1 MKPQPTLNCIGRI
14 WKRSIKDSPCHPEL
28 AAPLVADEKEAYK
41 GGCSQSISGSSRRQ
55 KYSAICTQ
63 KTNVGLKAQPTLI
76 PVSSCQQS
84 IVMQCLRPH
93 SPRKLAFTLAEFFLP
108 YYNSPRKVAFTLAE
122 VLITLGIIGIVSAM
136 TIPTL
141 LARHNEKVWLTQFK
155 KVYSTLYQAYYRA
168 YPEYGTANEW
178 GLDGSKESLKKVY
191 DILAKY
197 LNVGI
202 EYGFKRPNDVV
213 YKDLTNVPV
222 SGSDFFSAN
231 LYNFSLSD
239 GTLIGLTYDS
249 EIPGIL
255 LVVDLNGSKGPN
267 QLGKDLFYFS
277 LISKKKTPFVSGYP
291 KWWTAW
297 PKACNLTGSHD
308 WINGGSCAN
317 WVIVNG
323 NMDYLHRTISV
334 EEWMN
339 VVKMLLISRGNDEVN

>member
-63 KTNVGLKAQPTLI
+63 KTNVELKAQPTKAISYASQTAQRHVRGDLV
-76 PVSSCQQS
+76 P
-84 IVMQCLRPH
+84 
-93 SPRKLAFTLAEFFLP
+93 AFTLAEVFSP
-108 YYNSPRKVAFTLAE
+108 YYYSPRKVAFTLAE

-197 LNVGI
+197 LNVGV
-202 EYGFKRPNDVV
+202 EYGFKRPNDIV
-213 YKDLTNVPV
+213 YKDLSNVPIA
-222 SGSDFFSAN
+222 GTWAYFFSADH
-231 LYNFSLSD
+231 YNFSLSD

-323 NMDYLHRTISV
+323 NMDYLHRTISE
-334 EEWMN
+334 EEWNN
-339 VVKMLLISRGNDEVN
+339 VVKMLLIGHGNDEVN